1 MSLLDSKKNAPKD
14 EARLEINGELKF
26 LLKQVID
33 TLLVLN
39 KIDRCTKLYLSLLF
53 LSLSLILQRAL
64 FLHRPA
70 TNLSHLVNPG

>member
-39 KIDRCTKLYLSLLF
+39 KIDRCSEHF
-53 LSLSLILQRAL
+53 FCIGRQLIYRIW
-64 FLHRPA
+64 
-70 TNLSHLVNPG
+70 

>member
-14 EARLEINGELKF
+14 EARLEINEELKF
-26 LLKQVID
+26 LLKQVVN

-53 LSLSLILQRAL
+53 YIGQQLIYR
-64 FLHRPA
+64 
-70 TNLSHLVNPG
+70 TW

>member
-26 LLKQVID
+26 LLKLLLKQVID

-39 KIDRCTKLYLSLLF
+39 KIDRCSEHFFYIGRQ
-53 LSLSLILQRAL
+53 LIYRIW
-64 FLHRPA
+64 
-70 TNLSHLVNPG
+70 

>member
-14 EARLEINGELKF
+14 EARLEINGEVKF

-39 KIDRCTKLYLSLLF
+39 KIDRCSEHFFY
-53 LSLSLILQRAL
+53 IGR
-64 FLHRPA
+64 
-70 TNLSHLVNPG
+70 